1 MRKTILCCLYL
12 IIPIVSIYA
21 QSNYKE
27 GYVITLE
34 NDTIYG
40 WIDFRMDHI
49 NSVLC
54 KFKERI
60 TEPEKVYHPGEIDAY
75 RFINEGKY
83 YVSRTVEIDSIEK
96 KVFLEYLVQGM
107 MNLYYLP
114 DGNGYYFFENKD
126 GSLDAITKKPDEI
139 IDNSKLKVDN
149 RYKGMLAYVFRD
161 CPPLSVESSDAGF
174 DRKSMIDYTKS
185 YHDQMCSSGEK
196 CIIFEN
202 DYKKK
207 FTKFDFSFFSGFE
220 FNEIKLLQIYD
231 IYPPKMISFSPV
243 IGAGLNIS
251 SPRFMKSLNFIF
263 DVTLSKIVG
272 ACDFTHSYYVT
283 FSQFNFSAIK
293 SNMCGGLEYIYHKG
307 KIRPAINAG
316 ISYSHLYNIKSTIRN
331 NSQAYTNLIL
341 PPKYSTGIKT
351 GLGVDYQLKG
361 NQYIIVRILYLKHF
375 ENYDMNNTY
384 QLKLGYKF

>member
-1 MRKTILCCLYL
+1 MRKTILCCLYF
-12 IIPIVSIYA
+12 IIPIISIYA

-40 WIDFRMDHI
+40 WIDFRTDHI
-49 NSVLC
+49 NSVQC

-60 TEPEKVYHPGEIDAY
+60 TESEKVYHPGEIDAY
-75 RFINEGKY
+75 RFVNEGKY

-126 GSLDAITKKPDEI
+126 GSLAAITKKPDEI
-139 IDNSKLKVDN
+139 MDNSKLKVDN
-149 RYKGMLAYVFRD
+149 RYKGMLSYIFRD

-174 DRKSMIDYTKS
+174 DRKSMIVYTKS
-185 YHDQMCSSGEK
+185 YHDQMCYSGEK

-220 FNEIKLLQIYD
+220 LNDIKLLKLYD
-231 IYPPKMISFSPV
+231 INLPEMRSFSPV
-243 IGAGLNIS
+243 IGIGLNIS
-251 SPRFMKSLNFIF
+251 SPRLVKSLSFIV
-263 DVTLSKIVG
+263 DVTLSKIAG
-272 ACDFTHSYYVT
+272 ACDFKQSYMTY
-283 FSQFNFSAIK
+283 SQYNFSAIK
-293 SNMCGGLEYIYHKG
+293 FNMGGGLEYIYHKG

-316 ISYSHLYNIKSTIRN
+316 IYNSNFFNLKSTIKT
-331 NSQAYTNLIL
+331 NSEIRENLIL
-341 PPKYSTGIKT
+341 PPKFSTGIKA
-351 GLGVDYQLKG
+351 GLGVDYQLK
-361 NQYIIVRILYLKHF
+361 NNKYIVVRILYLKHF
-375 ENYDMNNTY
+375 DNFDLNHTY